1 MPKRK
6 ERMPVPTTKPTV
18 RRFANDKADG
28 SESTQKSAG
37 STKNAICSD
46 ILTKH
51 WQRTAAKSAD
61 GEPITRNSTAK
72 GQRYTTKRTN

>member
-28 SESTQKSAG
+28 AESTRKSG
-37 STKNAICSD
+37 ESTNERTESNT
-46 ILTKH
+46 LTRYSP
-51 WQRTAAKSAD
+51 RTAAKSAD
-61 GEPITRNSTAK
+61 GESGIPN
-72 GQRYTTKRTN
+72 